1 MFIVQKEP
9 KSIAAE
15 AYRTL
20 RTNIQY
26 SSYDSKLQVLV
37 VTSSNPQEGKSIT
50 AGNLALSF
58 AQDGKKV
65 LLMDCDLRRPT
76 LHKKFSVSNEIGLGE
91 VLVDDKKIPE
101 VKHIINE
108 NLDLLTSG
116 KLPPNPSEMLGSQSM
131 KLLLEQVR
139 EHYDYAILDTA
150 PVLAVTD
157 SQVLATRA
165 DGVIL
170 VVEANKTKREHLQ
183 HTKENLEK
191 VGANIIGS
199 ILNSVTRTKKE
210 EYGYYYYGENKKK
223 KKKGKREK
231 IANV

>member
-183 HTKENLEK
+183 QTKENLEK

-231 IANV
+231 IANA

>member
-15 AYRTL
+15 AYKTL

-37 VTSSNPQEGKSIT
+37 ITSANPQEGKSMT

-58 AQDGKKV
+58 AQDGKRV

-76 LHKKFSVSNEIGLGE
+76 LHKKFNVSNEVGLAE

-101 VKHIINE
+101 VKHIIND
-108 NLDLLTSG
+108 NLDVLTSG
-116 KLPPNPSEMLGSQSM
+116 KLPPNPAEMLGSESM
-131 KLLLEQVR
+131 KILLEQVR

-150 PVLAVTD
+150 PVRAVTD
-157 SQVLATRA
+157 SQVLSTRA

-170 VVEANKTKREHLQ
+170 VVEANKTKKDHILQ
-183 HTKENLEK
+183 AKENLDK
-191 VGANIIGS
+191 VGAAIVGT
-199 ILNSVTRTKKE
+199 ILNSVTRSKKE
-210 EYGYYYYGENKKK
+210 DYGYYYYGEEKKK

-231 IANV
+231 IANA